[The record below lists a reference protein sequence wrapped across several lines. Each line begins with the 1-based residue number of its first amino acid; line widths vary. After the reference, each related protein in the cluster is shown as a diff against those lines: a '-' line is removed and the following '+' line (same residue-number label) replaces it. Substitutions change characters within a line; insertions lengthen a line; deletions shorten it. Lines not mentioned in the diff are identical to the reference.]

1 MSITVGDVEVEL
13 THSEAA
19 ALSDAI
25 GAAVRG
31 RREFV
36 RTACVVHAD
45 GRYEVRRRGADSA
58 GNRKVF
64 DDRRELRRLYDRLPQ
79 RFGADDIDHRGVS
92 GSRRHLVVRHVAEH
106 PWFDCEL
113 SRRRPL
119 TVEKQA
125 GGGEDRD

>member
-13 THSEAA
+13 TRTEAA

-45 GRYEVRRRGADSA
+45 GRYEVRRRGADSS

-64 DDRRELRRLYDRLPQ
+64 DDRRDLRLLYDRLPAT
-79 RFGADDIDHRGVS
+79 FGADDVDHPAVS

-106 PWFDCEL
+106 PGFDCEL
-113 SRRRPL
+113 RCRRPL
-119 TVEKQA
+119 TVEKRA
-125 GGGEDRD
+125 PGGESRD